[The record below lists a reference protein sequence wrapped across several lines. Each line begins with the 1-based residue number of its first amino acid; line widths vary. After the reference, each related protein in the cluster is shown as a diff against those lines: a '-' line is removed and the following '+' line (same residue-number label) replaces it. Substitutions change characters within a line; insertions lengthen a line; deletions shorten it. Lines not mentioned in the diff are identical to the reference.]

1 MKYEE
6 LHFILG
12 EIISKQFPKVKNI
25 VILKQIENF
34 SIWLTFNKA
43 EFI

>member
-1 MKYEE
+1 MEYEE
-6 LHFILG
+6 FHSIHG
-12 EIISKQFPKVKNI
+12 EIISKHFPKVKNI

-34 SIWLTFNKA
+34 SICLTFNIA